1 MSHDPGGQNPP
12 QHQPAPGPTTYTTPG
27 TPPPM
32 PPPHQ
37 QDGQPPHQ
45 YGAQPPA
52 GPPEP
57 KKKNW
62 FVRHKFLTALL
73 AIVAFIIV
81 ITAINGGDD
90 DGTAPA
96 GGSTAAEQDA
106 ATNDDGTDGGT
117 DEEPAAEEAD
127 EDDAPAIGD
136 AVRDGK
142 FEFVVTDVETGLE
155 SVGEEFLSE
164 EAQGQFVLVHTTV
177 SNIGDEGQT
186 LYDGDQLLVDTEGRQ
201 HSANSMA
208 GMVIEKNDT
217 FFNEINPGNT
227 VEGVIVFDIPT
238 DAEPAS
244 LELHDSSFSGG
255 VTVSLE

>member
-1 MSHDPGGQNPP
+1 MSHEPGGQNPP
-12 QHQPAPGPTTYTTPG
+12 QHQPAPGPTTYATPG

-37 QDGQPPHQ
+37 QGGQAPHQ
-45 YGAQPPA
+45 YGAQPPPA
-52 GPPEP
+52 PPEP
-57 KKKNW
+57 TKKSW
-62 FVRHKFLTALL
+62 FARHKFLTALL
-73 AIVAFIIV
+73 AIIAFIIV
-81 ITAINGGDD
+81 IAALSGGDD

-106 ATNDDGTDGGT
+106 AADDDGA
-117 DEEPAAEEAD
+117 DEEAAAEAA

-142 FEFVVTDVETGLE
+142 FEFVVTDIEAGLE
-155 SVGEEFLSE
+155 SVGAEFLSE

-186 LYDGDQLLVDTEGRQ
+186 LYDGDQLLMDTEGRQ

-208 GMVIEKNDT
+208 GLVIEKNDT

-244 LELHDSSFSGG
+244 LELHDSGFSGG